1 MTKTARNNTYSTAVG
16 CSGQRTALGVF
27 SAVQRPN
34 AMFPVAGKSESGTH
48 GGSFG
53 GGDSPPAVRAGPRLS
68 NGFFAGL
75 SLGEACA

>member
-1 MTKTARNNTYSTAVG
+1 
-16 CSGQRTALGVF
+16 
-27 SAVQRPN
+27 
-34 AMFPVAGKSESGTH
+34 MFPVAGKSESGTH